1 MTEFNFSLFSLFK
14 KLYARFKYKDVL
26 FRRVFREKEDL
37 LDLYNAING
46 TSYADPNL
54 LEINTLEDAL
64 FMSMKNDKSFIIAS
78 TINLYEHQSTNNPNM
93 PIRGLLYF
101 ARLYEGY
108 IAKNR
113 LDIYGTK
120 KIMLPTPH
128 FIVFYNGSDEMP
140 DEKIIKLSDSFIRGE
155 NDKIF
160 PELECYVRILNINYG
175 HNEETL
181 NACKRLSDYS
191 QFIHIVGENL
201 KSGVTNEIAVSAA
214 IDYCIEHDILSDILL
229 KARSEVMHSLLT
241 YYDEKLHLKTVWNEG
256 FEASKEEIAELKNSN
271 DKLKNDNDRLMNDND
286 GLKNDNDKLMNANNK
301 LKNANDEL
309 KKANNTLSVTIQY
322 KDVALADKDAE
333 IEELKRQLAEA
344 KK

>member
-1 MTEFNFSLFSLFK
+1 MRTVIHTVKTVGFL
-14 KLYARFKYKDVL
+14 V
-26 FRRVFREKEDL
+26 RR
-37 LDLYNAING
+37 
-46 TSYADPNL
+46 
-54 LEINTLEDAL
+54 
-64 FMSMKNDKSFIIAS
+64 
-78 TINLYEHQSTNNPNM
+78 
-93 PIRGLLYF
+93 
-101 ARLYEGY
+101 GY
-108 IAKNR
+108 
-113 LDIYGTK
+113 
-120 KIMLPTPH
+120 
-128 FIVFYNGSDEMP
+128 
-140 DEKIIKLSDSFIRGE
+140 
-155 NDKIF
+155 KIF

-256 FEASKEEIAELKNSN
+256 FEAGQEEIAELKNSN

-286 GLKNDNDKLMNANNK
+286 GLMNDNNK

>member
-155 NDKIF
+155 SDKIF

-229 KARSEVMHSLLT
+229 KARSEVMRSLLT
-241 YYDEKLHLKTVWNEG
+241 YYDKKLHLKTVWNEG
-256 FEASKEEIAELKNSN
+256 YEAGQKEIDELK
-271 DKLKNDNDRLMNDND
+271 KT
-286 GLKNDNDKLMNANNK
+286 
-301 LKNANDEL
+301 NDEL
-309 KKANNTLSVTIQY
+309 KKTYDELKKTNGELKSSLQDKIAEIAK
-322 KDVALADKDAE
+322 KDAEIAKLDAEIAKVDAE
-333 IEELKRQLAEA
+333 IEELNRQLAE
-344 KK
+344 KQENND

>member
-1 MTEFNFSLFSLFK
+1 
-14 KLYARFKYKDVL
+14 
-26 FRRVFREKEDL
+26 
-37 LDLYNAING
+37 
-46 TSYADPNL
+46 
-54 LEINTLEDAL
+54 
-64 FMSMKNDKSFIIAS
+64 
-78 TINLYEHQSTNNPNM
+78 
-93 PIRGLLYF
+93 
-101 ARLYEGY
+101 
-108 IAKNR
+108 
-113 LDIYGTK
+113 
-120 KIMLPTPH
+120 MLPTPH

-140 DEKIIKLSDSFIRGE
+140 DEKIIKLSDSFIRGK

-271 DKLKNDNDRLMNDND
+271 DKLKNANDKLMNDND
-286 GLKNDNDKLMNANNK
+286 ELKNDN
-301 LKNANDEL
+301 
-309 KKANNTLSVTIQY
+309 NTLRATIQY
-322 KDVALADKDAE
+322 KDIALADKDAALADRDAEIANKDAE

>member
-155 NDKIF
+155 SDKIF
-160 PELECYVRILNINYG
+160 PELKCYVRILNINYG

-256 FEASKEEIAELKNSN
+256 FEAGQEEIAELKNSN
-271 DKLKNDNDRLMNDND
+271 DKLKNANDRLMNDND
-286 GLKNDNDKLMNANNK
+286 GLMSDNNK

>member
-1 MTEFNFSLFSLFK
+1 
-14 KLYARFKYKDVL
+14 
-26 FRRVFREKEDL
+26 
-37 LDLYNAING
+37 
-46 TSYADPNL
+46 
-54 LEINTLEDAL
+54 
-64 FMSMKNDKSFIIAS
+64 
-78 TINLYEHQSTNNPNM
+78 
-93 PIRGLLYF
+93 
-101 ARLYEGY
+101 
-108 IAKNR
+108 
-113 LDIYGTK
+113 
-120 KIMLPTPH
+120 MLPTPH

-155 NDKIF
+155 SDKIF

-256 FEASKEEIAELKNSN
+256 FEAGQEEIAELKNSN
-271 DKLKNDNDRLMNDND
+271 DKLKNDNDKLMNDND
-286 GLKNDNDKLMNANNK
+286 ELKNDN
-301 LKNANDEL
+301 
-309 KKANNTLSVTIQY
+309 NTLRATIQY
-322 KDVALADKDAE
+322 KDIALADKDAALADKDAALADRDAEIANKDAE

>member
-1 MTEFNFSLFSLFK
+1 
-14 KLYARFKYKDVL
+14 
-26 FRRVFREKEDL
+26 
-37 LDLYNAING
+37 
-46 TSYADPNL
+46 
-54 LEINTLEDAL
+54 
-64 FMSMKNDKSFIIAS
+64 
-78 TINLYEHQSTNNPNM
+78 
-93 PIRGLLYF
+93 
-101 ARLYEGY
+101 
-108 IAKNR
+108 
-113 LDIYGTK
+113 
-120 KIMLPTPH
+120 MLPTPH
-128 FIVFYNGSDEMP
+128 FIVFYNGSSDMP

-256 FEASKEEIAELKNSN
+256 YEASKEEIAELKN
-271 DKLKNDNDRLMNDND
+271 D
-286 GLKNDNDKLMNANNK
+286 
-301 LKNANDEL
+301 
-309 KKANNTLSVTIQY
+309 NNTLRATIQY
-322 KDVALADKDAE
+322 KDIALADKDAALADRDAALADKDAE

>member
-14 KLYARFKYKDVL
+14 RLYARFKYKDVL

-271 DKLKNDNDRLMNDND
+271 DKLKNANDKLMNDND
-286 GLKNDNDKLMNANNK
+286 ELKNDN
-301 LKNANDEL
+301 
-309 KKANNTLSVTIQY
+309 NTLRATIQY
-322 KDVALADKDAE
+322 KDIALADKDAALADRDAEIANKDAE
-333 IEELKRQLAEA
+333 IEELNRQLAEA

>member
-14 KLYARFKYKDVL
+14 RLYARFKYKDVL

-140 DEKIIKLSDSFIRGE
+140 DEKIIKLSDSFIRGK

-229 KARSEVMHSLLT
+229 KARRNL
-241 YYDEKLHLKTVWNEG
+241 
-256 FEASKEEIAELKNSN
+256 
-271 DKLKNDNDRLMNDND
+271 
-286 GLKNDNDKLMNANNK
+286 
-301 LKNANDEL
+301 
-309 KKANNTLSVTIQY
+309 
-322 KDVALADKDAE
+322 
-333 IEELKRQLAEA
+333 
-344 KK
+344 

>member
-1 MTEFNFSLFSLFK
+1 
-14 KLYARFKYKDVL
+14 
-26 FRRVFREKEDL
+26 
-37 LDLYNAING
+37 
-46 TSYADPNL
+46 
-54 LEINTLEDAL
+54 
-64 FMSMKNDKSFIIAS
+64 
-78 TINLYEHQSTNNPNM
+78 
-93 PIRGLLYF
+93 
-101 ARLYEGY
+101 
-108 IAKNR
+108 
-113 LDIYGTK
+113 
-120 KIMLPTPH
+120 MLPTPH

-256 FEASKEEIAELKNSN
+256 YEAGQEEIAELKN
-271 DKLKNDNDRLMNDND
+271 D
-286 GLKNDNDKLMNANNK
+286 
-301 LKNANDEL
+301 
-309 KKANNTLSVTIQY
+309 NNTLRATIQD
-322 KDVALADKDAE
+322 KDVALADKDAALADKDAALADKDAEIADKDAE

>member
-1 MTEFNFSLFSLFK
+1 M
-14 KLYARFKYKDVL
+14 
-26 FRRVFREKEDL
+26 
-37 LDLYNAING
+37 
-46 TSYADPNL
+46 
-54 LEINTLEDAL
+54 AL
-64 FMSMKNDKSFIIAS
+64 TIAS

-229 KARSEVMHSLLT
+229 KIRSDVMRSLLT
-241 YYDEKLHLKTVWNEG
+241 YYDKKLHLKTVWNEG
-256 FEASKEEIAELKNSN
+256 YEAGQKEIDELKKTY
-271 DKLKNDNDRLMNDND
+271 DKLKNT
-286 GLKNDNDKLMNANNK
+286 
-301 LKNANDEL
+301 NDEL
-309 KKANNTLSVTIQY
+309 KKTNDELKKTNGELKSSLQDKIAEIAK
-322 KDVALADKDAE
+322 KDAEIAKVDAE
-333 IEELKRQLAEA
+333 IEELDRQLAEA

>member
-1 MTEFNFSLFSLFK
+1 
-14 KLYARFKYKDVL
+14 
-26 FRRVFREKEDL
+26 
-37 LDLYNAING
+37 
-46 TSYADPNL
+46 
-54 LEINTLEDAL
+54 
-64 FMSMKNDKSFIIAS
+64 
-78 TINLYEHQSTNNPNM
+78 
-93 PIRGLLYF
+93 
-101 ARLYEGY
+101 
-108 IAKNR
+108 
-113 LDIYGTK
+113 
-120 KIMLPTPH
+120 MLPTPH

-155 NDKIF
+155 SDKIF

-256 FEASKEEIAELKNSN
+256 FEAGQEEIAELKNSN
-271 DKLKNDNDRLMNDND
+271 DKLKNDNDRLMSD
-286 GLKNDNDKLMNANNK
+286 NNK

>member
-1 MTEFNFSLFSLFK
+1 
-14 KLYARFKYKDVL
+14 
-26 FRRVFREKEDL
+26 
-37 LDLYNAING
+37 
-46 TSYADPNL
+46 
-54 LEINTLEDAL
+54 
-64 FMSMKNDKSFIIAS
+64 MSMKNDKSFIIAS

-140 DEKIIKLSDSFIRGE
+140 DEKIIKLSDSFIRVE

-201 KSGVTNEIAVSAA
+201 KSGVTNEIAVSVA

-229 KARSEVMHSLLT
+229 KIRSDNMRSLLT
-241 YYDEKLHLKTVWNEG
+241 YYDKKLHLKTVWNEG
-256 FEASKEEIAELKNSN
+256 YEAGQKEIDELKKTY
-271 DKLKNDNDRLMNDND
+271 DKLK
-286 GLKNDNDKLMNANNK
+286 KT
-301 LKNANDEL
+301 NDEL
-309 KKANNTLSVTIQY
+309 KKTNGELKSSLQDKIAEIAKVDAEIAK
-322 KDVALADKDAE
+322 KDAEIAKLDAEIAKVDAE
-333 IEELKRQLAEA
+333 IEELNRQLAE
-344 KK
+344 KQENND